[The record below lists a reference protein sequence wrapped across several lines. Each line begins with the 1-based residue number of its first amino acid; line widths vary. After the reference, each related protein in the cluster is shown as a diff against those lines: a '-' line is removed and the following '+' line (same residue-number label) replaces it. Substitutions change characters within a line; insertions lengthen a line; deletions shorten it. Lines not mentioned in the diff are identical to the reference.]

1 MMEVIA
7 ALFAS
12 LGWGTSDFLGGSVS
26 KKIASS
32 TALLW
37 SSLIAL
43 PLVIVV
49 VFFGGNLVFDRVTIG
64 WGIIAGLGASLG
76 VVSLYRG
83 LASGQMGVV
92 APIASLSVVLPVVVG
107 VFQGERPDWFTLI
120 GVILAVIGVV
130 LASGPNLRQFRSGAL
145 RPILFAFGATLGIG
159 ISLVAV
165 ANGSDTSSFATLLVT
180 RLTYP
185 IVLITLA
192 TSTKAE
198 LALVPG
204 VRLKVAA
211 SGFCDVAALTAYSV
225 ATESGS
231 LPVIAALSSLFP
243 LVVLLLA
250 RYVAHE
256 HLERV
261 QLVGAL
267 VAIAG
272 TITIVSTL

>member
-1 MMEVIA
+1 MEVIA

-37 SSLIAL
+37 SSLIAF
-43 PLVIVV
+43 PLVLVV
-49 VFFGGNLVFDRVTIG
+49 VLFGGDLIFDRVTIG
-64 WGIIAGLGASLG
+64 WGIVAGLGASLG

-83 LASGQMGVV
+83 LATGQMGVV
-92 APIASLSVVLPVVVG
+92 APIASLSVLLPVVVG
-107 VFQGERPDWFTLI
+107 IFQGERPDSFTLL
-120 GVILAVIGVV
+120 GVVLAVIGVV
-130 LASGPNLRQFRSGAL
+130 LASGPNIRQFRTGAL
-145 RPILFAFGATLGIG
+145 QPIIFAFGAALGIG

-180 RLTYP
+180 RMCYP
-185 IVLITLA
+185 IVLFTLA
-192 TSTKAE
+192 TSTSVS
-198 LALVPG
+198 LVLTAG

-211 SGFCDVAALTAYSV
+211 SGFFDVAALTAYSI

-243 LVVLLLA
+243 LVVLVLA
-250 RYVAHE
+250 RYVAKE
-256 HLERV
+256 RLEKV